1 MKVTEAQ
8 RLLLWLLKLSGADQ
22 DMAVGTLLM
31 LDDNPEATEDLL
43 LWLDEFNPERKELN
57 GEQLSQIIEK
67 TLEYLPPD
75 S

>member
-1 MKVTEAQ
+1 
-8 RLLLWLLKLSGADQ
+8 
-22 DMAVGTLLM
+22 M

>member
-1 MKVTEAQ
+1 MITEAQ
-8 RLLLWLLKLSGADQ
+8 KLLMQFLKISGADQ